1 MRDEVKKRVLVVY
14 YSFTQQTRILLKQFC
29 AGLQEEGIEVDSERL
44 EPVNPYEFP
53 FQSDVRLVTVMM
65 RTFFKGRKEVQPISD
80 KCFESWDYVVLAGPT
95 WSYFPSGPILD
106 FLDRYGEK
114 VLAGKKVIPFISCRS
129 YWRLNNRTLA
139 KRCKKLGAES
149 LPPFVFEHPT
159 REPYRVLGLL
169 LKLRGKMIRSDWFR
183 KNYESYGHNKAQ
195 AEEAFEKGQQLG
207 KNISAI

>member
-14 YSFTQQTRILLKQFC
+14 YSFTQQTRILLRRFC
-29 AGLQEEGIEVDSERL
+29 AGLEEQGIDVYCERL

-53 FQSDVRLVTVMM
+53 FQTDMRLASVMF
-65 RTFFKGRKEVQPISD
+65 RTFFRGRKEVLPISE
-80 KCFESWDYVVLAGPT
+80 KCFDTWDYVVVAGPT

-114 VLAGKKVIPFISCRS
+114 TLAGKKVIPFISCRS
-129 YWRLNNRTLA
+129 YWRVHHRSLTKIFKNV
-139 KRCKKLGAES
+139 GAEA
-149 LPPFVFEHPT
+149 LPPIVFEHPSK
-159 REPYRVLGLL
+159 EPYRVLGLL

-195 AEEAFEKGQQLG
+195 GDEAFEKGIQLG
-207 KNISAI
+207 KTILAE

>member
-14 YSFTQQTRILLKQFC
+14 YSFTQQTRILLRRFC
-29 AGLQEEGIEVDSERL
+29 AGLEEQGIDVYCERL

-53 FQSDVRLVTVMM
+53 FQTDMRLASVMF
-65 RTFFKGRKEVQPISD
+65 RTFFRGRKEVHPVSD
-80 KCFESWDYVVLAGPT
+80 KCFETWDYVVLAGPT

-106 FLDRYGEK
+106 FLDKYREEI
-114 VLAGKKVIPFISCRS
+114 LSGKKVIPFISCRS
-129 YWRLNNRTLA
+129 YWRLHHRSLV
-139 KRCKKLGAES
+139 KIFKKVGAEP
-149 LPPFVFEHPT
+149 LPPVVFVHPT

-195 AEEAFEKGQQLG
+195 AEEAFEKGIQLG
-207 KNISAI
+207 KNITAE

>member
-29 AGLQEEGIEVDSERL
+29 AGLEEEGIDVFSERL

-80 KCFESWDYVVLAGPT
+80 KCFENWDYVVIAGPT

-129 YWRLNNRTLA
+129 YWRLNSRTLA

-149 LPPFVFEHPT
+149 LPPVVFEHPT